1 MAIPNLPVAG
11 SGLKTQNAVS
21 VDTSKSARAVSPTAV
36 PTSVGPSNG
45 VVKPSGVSTPNSVD
59 QTGTGRPVTVN
70 PTSTTSTFK
79 AGTGNNDPSQPVGR
93 TPTTSSGPSADKL
106 AQVEANYQKLQNPG
120 GDSNYTPSGSG
131 GSGGG
136 GGSSAPSVDTS
147 YDPYAA
153 ENAAAAAT
161 TSRIVNGVD
170 MSEKIN
176 EANNAWQQATNNY
189 GQQSGGILDQLAN
202 ATNENINQYQGNA
215 QGIIDQLSNVTGQ
228 QLADYAAQT
237 GQTIDQ
243 ATTQI
248 RNILAGLQDSLK
260 PAEAGRVG
268 RVDTTEQQ
276 NILQQ
281 MTDNQRQQANQQI
294 DYTVNQGV
302 NELTRALEDAAPQF
316 QAQRNQIAGQERTAR
331 DNSALY
337 SEMRGDRGGIG
348 KAQYDAI
355 ANTAAT
361 NQLKVNQE
369 QTKLSTDTARQIA
382 DLRARGEF
390 DKADKMLEISQEYLG
405 KLMQLKQWAD
415 EANISVDEFNIGV
428 DQWEQEYNAK
438 LQQTLGELGINAAQY
453 EAGLNLDKQQ
463 YLTNQ
468 GLNAANTQ
476 ASQQL
481 GLESDVNKQRQ
492 SLNDALASYGLSNA
506 QYMTNQDINRLTDI
520 LSAYQQNAQ
529 NMASTELAAANVTG
543 AFSDATTTLAN
554 REAQADRLANA
565 AMQMI
570 SSGVTPTDAQLKALG
585 WSKDQYQGYK
595 NAVAA
600 AAAASSRGG
609 SRGNKSGALDTM
621 VAEMIEGNIDPE
633 IIRST
638 VYAMEQ
644 GGRQNEKDV
653 SNAYSRLDSAVGNGY
668 GTKYNSGQVKP

>member
-1 MAIPNLPVAG
+1 MAIAKPGVQTAAPQNQYSDSG
-11 SGLKTQNAVS
+11 SSQR
-21 VDTSKSARAVSPTAV
+21 TSASSHVNPGTTAASQANV
-36 PTSVGPSNG
+36 TVRQQSQMANPG
-45 VVKPSGVSTPNSVD
+45 
-59 QTGTGRPVTVN
+59 TGTKNEEYVTPGQN
-70 PTSTTSTFK
+70 
-79 AGTGNNDPSQPVGR
+79 R
-93 TPTTSSGPSADKL
+93 PTTTAPTGGPSADKL

-120 GDSNYTPSGSG
+120 
-131 GSGGG
+131 SGGG
-136 GGSSAPSVDTS
+136 GTGGGSSPAASGSSAPSVNTS

-294 DYTVNQGV
+294 DYTVQQGV
-302 NELTRALEDAAPQF
+302 NELQRAMEDAAPQF
-316 QAQRNQIAGQERTAR
+316 QAQRDQIAAQERTAR

-554 REAQADRLANA
+554 REAQADRLAQA
-565 AMQMI
+565 GAQMLAQGI
-570 SSGVTPTDAQLKALG
+570 TPTDAQLKALG
-585 WSKDQYQGYK
+585 WSKDQYEGYK
-595 NAVAA
+595 AAMDAA
-600 AAAASSRGG
+600 AAAAAAAARRGG
-609 SRGNKSGALDTM
+609 GRTNLTLLW
-621 VAEMIEGNIDPE
+621 PE
-633 IIRST
+633 IQDYVDSGIKADEIERRINNAVASGKYSDASQAQTNWAQTSKNYTGWRSLP
-638 VYAMEQ
+638 
-644 GGRQNEKDV
+644 D
-653 SNAYSRLDSAVGNGY
+653 
-668 GTKYNSGQVKP
+668 

>member
-1 MAIPNLPVAG
+1 MANPNLPAAG

-21 VDTSKSARAVSPTAV
+21 VDSSKSPGAVMGGGASAKPTA
-36 PTSVGPSNG
+36 TA
-45 VVKPSGVSTPNSVD
+45 T
-59 QTGTGRPVTVN
+59 
-70 PTSTTSTFK
+70 TTSAPKVNGGGGSGSVNSRTTNVNMADGGGR
-79 AGTGNNDPSQPVGR
+79 AGATTPS
-93 TPTTSSGPSADKL
+93 TSGPSADKL
-106 AQVEANYQKLQNPG
+106 AQVEANYRAQQNPDS
-120 GDSNYTPSGSG
+120 DSNYTPSGSG

-136 GGSSAPSVDTS
+136 GSSSPSVDTG

-176 EANNAWQQATNNY
+176 EANNAWQQATQGY

-202 ATNENINQYQGNA
+202 ATNANINQYQGNA

-228 QLADYAAQT
+228 QLADYAANT

-243 ATTQI
+243 ATAQI

-260 PAEAGRVG
+260 PVEAGRVG

-276 NILQQ
+276 NILQE
-281 MTDNQRQQANQQI
+281 MTNNQRQQANQQI
-294 DYTVNQGV
+294 DYAVQQGV
-302 NELTRALEDAAPQF
+302 NQLQRAQEDAQPQF
-316 QAQRNQIAGQERTAR
+316 QTQRNQIAANEAQAK
-331 DNSALY
+331 DNQALY
-337 SEMRGDRGGIG
+337 AEMRGDRGGIG
-348 KAQYDAI
+348 QAQYDAI
-355 ANTAAT
+355 QNTAAT

-382 DLRARGEF
+382 DLRAQGEF

-415 EANISVDEFNIGV
+415 EANISIDEFNIGV

-438 LQQTLGELGINAAQY
+438 LQQTLGEMGMNAVQY
-453 EAGLNLDKQQ
+453 ETGLNLDRQQ

-476 ASQQL
+476 ASQRL

-506 QYMTNQDINRLTDI
+506 QYMTNQDINRLTST
-520 LSAYQQNAQ
+520 LNAYMQNAQ

-543 AFSDATTTLAN
+543 ALSDNTLTMAN
-554 REAQADRLANA
+554 REAQASRLAQA
-565 AMQMI
+565 GAQMLAQGI
-570 SSGVTPTDAQLKALG
+570 TPTDAQLKALG
-585 WSKDQYQGYK
+585 WSKDQYKGYK
-595 NAVAA
+595 DAMEAAQAA
-600 AAAASSRGG
+600 AAAARRGG
-609 SRGNKSGALDTM
+609 RASSASEFMTDFMDMLK
-621 VAEMIEGNIDPE
+621 
-633 IIRST
+633 
-638 VYAMEQ
+638 
-644 GGRQNEKDV
+644 GGTPVSKLTAYVENYNRTGQVSQNEYNQAK
-653 SNAYSRLDSAVGNGY
+653 STIGGIKVGENY
-668 GTKYNSGQVKP
+668 FENE

>member
-1 MAIPNLPVAG
+1 MANANFVESNEVSKTYTPNPGKVSTYNSPTGGKTYDPSGMGTYTPNPGKVLTYDNPTGGKIDTLHAQETGEIRDMNAYKPTNYGKDTTPPPGPVY
-11 SGLKTQNAVS
+11 
-21 VDTSKSARAVSPTAV
+21 DTS
-36 PTSVGPSNG
+36 
-45 VVKPSGVSTPNSVD
+45 
-59 QTGTGRPVTVN
+59 
-70 PTSTTSTFK
+70 
-79 AGTGNNDPSQPVGR
+79 
-93 TPTTSSGPSADKL
+93 
-106 AQVEANYQKLQNPG
+106 
-120 GDSNYTPSGSG
+120 
-131 GSGGG
+131 
-136 GGSSAPSVDTS
+136 GSSAPAASSAPVNTS

-161 TSRIVNGVD
+161 TQRITQGVD

-176 EANNAWQQATNNY
+176 EANNAWQNATQGYGTQAND
-189 GQQSGGILDQLAN
+189 ILSQLQN
-202 ATNENINQYQGNA
+202 TTNENIGTYQGNA
-215 QGIIDQLSNVTGQ
+215 QAIIDQLSNLTGQ
-228 QLADYAAQT
+228 QLADYAANT

-248 RNILAGLQDSLK
+248 NNILQQMQQNMQ
-260 PAEAGRVG
+260 PVQAGRVNN
-268 RVDTTEQQ
+268 VDITEQQ

-294 DYTVNQGV
+294 DYTVQQGV
-302 NELTRALEDAAPQF
+302 NDLTRALEDAAPQF
-316 QAQRNQIAGQERTAR
+316 QAQRNQISGSERTAR

-415 EANISVDEFNIGV
+415 EANISIDEFNIGV

-453 EAGLNLDKQQ
+453 EAGLDLDRQQ

-468 GLNAANTQ
+468 GLNAANTE
-476 ASQQL
+476 ASQRL

-506 QYMTNQDINRLTDI
+506 QYMTNADINRLTAT
-520 LSAYQQNAQ
+520 LNAYMQNAQ

-543 AFSDATTTLAN
+543 ALADNTLTLAN
-554 REAQADRLANA
+554 REAQADRMASA
-565 AMQMI
+565 AQQMI
-570 SSGVTPTDAQLKALG
+570 ASGITPTDAQLKGLG
-585 WSKDQYQGYK
+585 WNRDQYNAYK
-595 NAVAA
+595 SAMDAA
-600 AAAASSRGG
+600 AAAAAAARRGG
-609 SRGNKSGALDTM
+609 SVSKANQLYSQVQTLIKGGVQNEIINDYINQHALSQSYTKADVDATNKLWSDAKSGGYNGKAD
-621 VAEMIEGNIDPE
+621 
-633 IIRST
+633 
-638 VYAMEQ
+638 
-644 GGRQNEKDV
+644 
-653 SNAYSRLDSAVGNGY
+653 YSV
-668 GTKYNSGQVKP
+668 

>member
-1 MAIPNLPVAG
+1 MATTQPDRGYEIDSTYRSHTVADTTARRNQAAANQ
-11 SGLKTQNAVS
+11 TQDRYGQNN
-21 VDTSKSARAVSPTAV
+21 TNQ
-36 PTSVGPSNG
+36 GG
-45 VVKPSGVSTPNSVD
+45 TPN
-59 QTGTGRPVTVN
+59 QTTGTRYDSRGIPWEYSPDN
-70 PTSTTSTFK
+70 PKNKPTT
-79 AGTGNNDPSQPVGR
+79 
-93 TPTTSSGPSADKL
+93 TPTTETPPPGPG
-106 AQVEANYQKLQNPG
+106 PG
-120 GDSNYTPSGSG
+120 TTTTPSSTA
-131 GSGGG
+131 
-136 GGSSAPSVDTS
+136 SSTPSVNTS
-147 YDPYAA
+147 ADPYAA

-161 TSRIVNGVD
+161 TQRITQGVD

-176 EANNAWQQATNNY
+176 EANNAWQQATQNY
-189 GQQSGGILDQLAN
+189 GEQSGGVLNQLQN
-202 ATNENINQYQGNA
+202 ATNENIGQYQGNA
-215 QGIIDQLSNVTGQ
+215 QGIIDQLRNLTGQ

-248 RNILAGLQDSLK
+248 NNILGQMQQNMQ
-260 PAEAGRVG
+260 PVEAGRVG

-302 NELTRALEDAAPQF
+302 NELQRAMEDAAPQF

-415 EANISVDEFNIGV
+415 EANISIDEFNIGV

-453 EAGLNLDKQQ
+453 EAGLNLDRQQ

-468 GLNAANTQ
+468 GLSAANTE
-476 ASQQL
+476 ASQRL

-492 SLNDALASYGLSNA
+492 DLNNALAQYGLSNA
-506 QYMTNQDINRLTDI
+506 QYMTNQDINRLTGI

-543 AFSDATTTLAN
+543 AMSDNTLTLAN
-554 REAQADRLANA
+554 REAQAQQLAQA
-565 AMQMI
+565 ATQMI
-570 SSGVTPTDAQLKALG
+570 SAGITPTDAQLKALG
-585 WSKDQYQGYK
+585 WGRDQYNAYK
-595 NAVAA
+595 SALDKAA
-600 AAAASSRGG
+600 AAARSGGRGG
-609 SRGNKSGALDTM
+609 SRNSLYSQLQTLTEGGVNKVDILQYLANQTATPGKYTQAD
-621 VAEMIEGNIDPE
+621 ID
-633 IIRST
+633 RT
-638 VYAMEQ
+638 MEQ
-644 GGRQNEKDV
+644 ANKLDPGKNYYETTSYKDF
-653 SNAYSRLDSAVGNGY
+653 VGE
-668 GTKYNSGQVKP
+668 T

>member
-1 MAIPNLPVAG
+1 MAIGAAGNTMVMVADG
-11 SGLKTQNAVS
+11 GGGRRNTDNTYKAYTADEVAARRNAAAQAQTA
-21 VDTSKSARAVSPTAV
+21 DRQAQQTPKQPTA
-36 PTSVGPSNG
+36 P
-45 VVKPSGVSTPNSVD
+45 D
-59 QTGTGRPVTVN
+59 
-70 PTSTTSTFK
+70 
-79 AGTGNNDPSQPVGR
+79 D
-93 TPTTSSGPSADKL
+93 TPTPRT
-106 AQVEANYQKLQNPG
+106 
-120 GDSNYTPSGSG
+120 YTP
-131 GSGGG
+131 SGGG
-136 GGSSAPSVDTS
+136 GGSSAPAASSTPVNTS

-161 TSRIVNGVD
+161 TQRITQGVD

-176 EANNAWQQATNNY
+176 EANNAWQNATQGYGTQANN
-189 GQQSGGILDQLAN
+189 ILSQLQN
-202 ATNENINQYQGNA
+202 TTNENINTYQGNA
-215 QGIIDQLSNVTGQ
+215 QAIIDQLSNLTGQ
-228 QLADYAAQT
+228 QLADYANST

-248 RNILAGLQDSLK
+248 NNILQQMQQNMQ
-260 PAEAGRVG
+260 PVQAGRVG
-268 RVDTTEQQ
+268 NVDITEQQ

-294 DYTVNQGV
+294 DYTVQQGV
-302 NELTRALEDAAPQF
+302 NDLNRALEDAAPQF
-316 QAQRNQIAGQERTAR
+316 QTQRNQIAEAERTAR

-348 KAQYDAI
+348 KANYDAI

-415 EANISVDEFNIGV
+415 EANIGIDEFNLGV
-428 DQWEQEYNAK
+428 EQWEQEYNAK

-453 EAGLNLDKQQ
+453 EAGLNLDRQQ

-476 ASQQL
+476 AQQQL

-506 QYMTNQDINRLTDI
+506 QYMTNSDINRLTST
-520 LSAYQQNAQ
+520 LNAYMQNAQ

-543 AFSDATTTLAN
+543 ALSDNTLTMAN
-554 REAQADRLANA
+554 REAQADRLAQA
-565 AMQMI
+565 GAQMLAQGI
-570 SSGVTPTDAQLKALG
+570 TPTDAQLKALG
-585 WSKDQYQGYK
+585 WSKDQYKGYK
-595 NAVAA
+595 AAMDAA
-600 AAAASSRGG
+600 AAAAAAAARRGG
-609 SRGNKSGALDTM
+609 GRTSSKFLQEIQNMIAGGASVKDINEQIQNFNSSGMMSQSEYNQATQLAGNLKVG
-621 VAEMIEGNIDPE
+621 
-633 IIRST
+633 
-638 VYAMEQ
+638 
-644 GGRQNEKDV
+644 QNYFEAT
-653 SNAYSRLDSAVGNGY
+653 S
-668 GTKYNSGQVKP
+668 P

>member
-1 MAIPNLPVAG
+1 MANAAFQPNESASTEGAKQAEKYEADLKKYYGDALYAG
-11 SGLKTQNAVS
+11 GVRGTGEGVH
-21 VDTSKSARAVSPTAV
+21 
-36 PTSVGPSNG
+36 SNG
-45 VVKPSGVSTPNSVD
+45 S
-59 QTGTGRPVTVN
+59 RP
-70 PTSTTSTFK
+70 P
-79 AGTGNNDPSQPVGR
+79 APG
-93 TPTTSSGPSADKL
+93 
-106 AQVEANYQKLQNPG
+106 PG
-120 GDSNYTPSGSG
+120 GDNN
-131 GSGGG
+131 
-136 GGSSAPSVDTS
+136 SSASTSTPASTPVDTG

-161 TSRIVNGVD
+161 TQRITQGVD

-176 EANNAWQQATNNY
+176 EANNAWQQATQNY
-189 GQQSGGILDQLAN
+189 GEQSGGVLNQLQN
-202 ATNENINQYQGNA
+202 ATNENIGQYQGNA
-215 QGIIDQLSNVTGQ
+215 QGIIDQLRNLTGQ

-248 RNILAGLQDSLK
+248 NNILGQMQQNMQ
-260 PAEAGRVG
+260 PVEAGRVG

-302 NELTRALEDAAPQF
+302 NELQRAMEDAAPQF

-415 EANISVDEFNIGV
+415 EANISIDEFNIGV

-453 EAGLNLDKQQ
+453 EAGLNLDRQQ

-492 SLNDALASYGLSNA
+492 DLNNALAQYGLSNA
-506 QYMTNQDINRLTDI
+506 QYMTNQDINRLTST
-520 LSAYQQNAQ
+520 LNAYMQNAQ

-543 AFSDATTTLAN
+543 ALSDNTLTMAN
-554 REAQADRLANA
+554 REAQASRMASA
-565 AMQMI
+565 AQQMI
-570 SSGVTPTDAQLKALG
+570 ASGIKPSDAQLKALG
-585 WSKDQYQGYK
+585 WGRDQYNAYK
-595 NAVAA
+595 SAMDAA
-600 AAAASSRGG
+600 AAAAAAARRGG
-609 SRGNKSGALDTM
+609 SVSRANQLYSQVQTLIKGGVQNDIINDYINQHALSQSYTKADVEAANKLWSDAKSGGYNGKAD
-621 VAEMIEGNIDPE
+621 
-633 IIRST
+633 
-638 VYAMEQ
+638 
-644 GGRQNEKDV
+644 
-653 SNAYSRLDSAVGNGY
+653 YSG
-668 GTKYNSGQVKP
+668 

>member
-1 MAIPNLPVAG
+1 MALIQNTGVESAGSQAAPGGKTTPAG
-11 SGLKTQNAVS
+11 SGASNSSSGREHGGSSGALNAKQALESAVS
-21 VDTSKSARAVSPTAV
+21 AIQTHYSSSGREHGGSSGSFADN
-36 PTSVGPSNG
+36 SNTDG
-45 VVKPSGVSTPNSVD
+45 GRKINI
-59 QTGTGRPVTVN
+59 QGTGSDIYIRDPDNPAGGPV
-70 PTSTTSTFK
+70 
-79 AGTGNNDPSQPVGR
+79 DPDR
-93 TPTTSSGPSADKL
+93 RARESSGTTTPP
-106 AQVEANYQKLQNPG
+106 PG
-120 GDSNYTPSGSG
+120 GTTPAAASSPA
-131 GSGGG
+131 
-136 GGSSAPSVDTS
+136 SSAPSIDTKA
-147 YDPYAA
+147 DPYAA

-161 TSRIVNGVD
+161 TQRITQGVD

-176 EANNAWQQATNNY
+176 EANNAWQQATQNY
-189 GQQSGGILDQLAN
+189 GEQSGGVLNQLQN
-202 ATNENINQYQGNA
+202 ATNENIGQYQGNA
-215 QGIIDQLSNVTGQ
+215 QGIIDQLSNLTGQ

-248 RNILAGLQDSLK
+248 NNILGQMQQNMQ
-260 PAEAGRVG
+260 PVEAGRVG

-281 MTDNQRQQANQQI
+281 MTDNQRQQANQQV
-294 DYTVNQGV
+294 DYAVNQGV
-302 NELTRALEDAAPQF
+302 NELQRAMEDAAPQF

-415 EANISVDEFNIGV
+415 EANISIDEFNIGV

-453 EAGLNLDKQQ
+453 EAGLNLDRQQ
-463 YLTNQ
+463 YLTGQ

-476 ASQQL
+476 ASQRL

-492 SLNDALASYGLSNA
+492 DLNNALAQYGLSNA

-543 AFSDATTTLAN
+543 AMSDNTLTLAN
-554 REAQADRLANA
+554 REAQQDRLAQA
-565 AMQMI
+565 GMQMI
-570 SSGVTPTDAQLKALG
+570 SSGITPTDAQLRALG
-585 WSKDQYQGYK
+585 WSRDQYKGYK
-595 NAVAA
+595 SAMDAA
-600 AAAASSRGG
+600 AAAASRRGG
-609 SRGNKSGALDTM
+609 GSGSAFLKE
-621 VAEMIEGNIDPE
+621 VQNMIK
-633 IIRST
+633 
-638 VYAMEQ
+638 
-644 GGRQNEKDV
+644 GGAPV
-653 SNAYSRLDSAVGNGY
+653 SKINQFIEN
-668 GTKYNSGQVKP
+668 YNSSGTVSSSQYEKAKSLTGNLKVGQNYYETEAPGQS

>member
-1 MAIPNLPVAG
+1 MANPNPPAAG

-21 VDTSKSARAVSPTAV
+21 VDSSKSPGAVMGGGASAKPTATATT
-36 PTSVGPSNG
+36 TSAPKVNG
-45 VVKPSGVSTPNSVD
+45 GGGSANSRTTNVNMAD
-59 QTGTGRPVTVN
+59 GGGRAGAT
-70 PTSTTSTFK
+70 TTST
-79 AGTGNNDPSQPVGR
+79 G
-93 TPTTSSGPSADKL
+93 GPSAAKL
-106 AQVEANYQKLQNPG
+106 AQVEANYQKLQNTG
-120 GDSNYTPSGSG
+120 SDSNYTPSGSG

-136 GGSSAPSVDTS
+136 GGGSSSPSVDTA

-176 EANNAWQQATNNY
+176 EANNAWQQATQGY
-189 GQQSGGILDQLAN
+189 GEQSGGILDQLAN

-215 QGIIDQLSNVTGQ
+215 QGIIDQLRNVTGQ

-243 ATTQI
+243 AVTQI
-248 RNILAGLQDSLK
+248 NNIIAGMQENMK
-260 PAEAGRVG
+260 PVEANRVG

-276 NILQQ
+276 NILQE
-281 MTDNQRQQANQQI
+281 MTNNQRQQANQQI
-294 DYTVNQGV
+294 DYAVNQGV
-302 NELTRALEDAAPQF
+302 NDLNRALEDAAPQF
-316 QAQRNQIAGQERTAR
+316 QTQRNQIASAERTAR

-415 EANISVDEFNIGV
+415 EANISIDEFNIGV

-453 EAGLNLDKQQ
+453 EAGLNLDRQQ

-476 ASQQL
+476 ASQRL

-543 AFSDATTTLAN
+543 ALSDNTLTMAN
-554 REAQADRLANA
+554 REAQADRMAAAAGQMLAA
-565 AMQMI
+565 
-570 SSGVTPTDAQLKALG
+570 GVTPTDAQLKALG
-585 WSKDQYQGYK
+585 WSKDQYKAYK
-595 NAVAA
+595 SAMDAAAAA
-600 AAAASSRGG
+600 AAAASRRSGG
-609 SRGNKSGALDTM
+609 RTTTNLALLW
-621 VAEMIEGNIDPE
+621 PE
-633 IIRST
+633 IQDYVDSGIK
-638 VYAMEQ
+638 
-644 GGRQNEKDV
+644 NEEIERRI
-653 SNAYSRLDSAVGNGY
+653 SNAVASGKYSDAAQAQSNWKQTSQNYTGWRSLPD
-668 GTKYNSGQVKP
+668 